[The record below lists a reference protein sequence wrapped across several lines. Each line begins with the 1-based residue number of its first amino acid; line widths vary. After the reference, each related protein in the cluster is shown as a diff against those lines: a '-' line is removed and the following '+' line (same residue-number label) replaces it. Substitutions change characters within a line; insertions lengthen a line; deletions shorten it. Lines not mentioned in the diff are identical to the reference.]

1 MITLTVTFVVVWTL
15 IRILQFL
22 GDLWRAANAPRIGV
36 VTPA

>member
-15 IRILQFL
+15 IRILQFV
-22 GDLWRAANAPRIGV
+22 GYLWRAANDPRIGV

>member
-1 MITLTVTFVVVWTL
+1 MITLTVTFVVVWTI

-22 GDLWRAANAPRIGV
+22 GDLWRAANGPRIGV